1 MLRRFFLKLTL
12 NIFPPLFFNRIYL
25 KNISPDYKQM
35 NVVLKKSF
43 TNINYYKSIFGGSI
57 FSACDPFFPI
67 MYYHI
72 FRKKKL
78 IVWTKSAEIQY
89 LSPAKSTL
97 TLNFKISENNI
108 EEIRSAI
115 KKYGKCEIKNRV
127 TAIDKKKNACAEAE
141 ITVYLRD
148 PNFID
153 QNSSIS

>member
-25 KNISPDYKQM
+25 KNISADYREM
-35 NVVLKKSF
+35 NVFLKRSF

-72 FRKKKL
+72 FKEKKL

-89 LSPAKSTL
+89 LSPAKSSL
-97 TLNFKISENNI
+97 KLNFKITDDNI
-108 EEIRSAI
+108 KEIELGL
-115 KKYGKCEIKNRV
+115 KKYGKCEIINGVVAVDNKN
-127 TAIDKKKNACAEAE
+127 NACAEAK
-141 ITVYLRD
+141 INVYLRD
-148 PNFID
+148 PNFINH
-153 QNSSIS
+153 NSSIS